1 MSLPL
6 KNLKPGPAA
15 QQGVSLVVALIML
28 LVLTLIGV
36 SSMNTAVVELKMA
49 GSMQQQ
55 GLALN
60 RADEA
65 LSVGENDVE
74 AIVANPGIFDFGSG
88 GDGYYLID
96 EDIDVFKI
104 DWPGQGLTSIVG
116 ANPEDSYVIEY
127 IGKKDIP
134 EESQSE
140 GGDEAAAGGFVY
152 TFRITSRSAT
162 GKNAVRL
169 VQSIY
174 VTEDA
179 P

>member
-1 MSLPL
+1 MSVRMT
-6 KNLKPGPAA
+6 NLKTGPAA
-15 QQGVSLVVALIML
+15 QQGVSLIVAMIML
-28 LVLTLIGV
+28 IVLTLIGV

-65 LSVGENDVE
+65 LRVGEDEVE
-74 AIVANPGIFDFGSG
+74 DIVANPGIFDFAAG
-88 GDGYYLID
+88 GDGYYVID
-96 EDIDVFKI
+96 DDIDVFDI
-104 DWPGQGLTSIVG
+104 DWAGQGLTSLPG
-116 ANPEDSYVIEY
+116 ANAEDSYVIEY
-127 IGKKDIP
+127 IGEKSVLEGSISD
-134 EESQSE
+134 
-140 GGDEAAAGGFVY
+140 GGDVAAAGSMVY
-152 TFRITSRSAT
+152 TYRITSRSAT

-174 VTEDA
+174 VTENA